1 MIFGGKRLKSFQ
13 ATAPISRTMPK
24 NELVQSV
31 TDKNSPGR
39 KFSSDLPVP
48 AYMYTGEGERGS
60 LGWWIVEYLTTYAT
74 GAPTTL
80 RYKKEDLE
88 LFYAWFV
95 WAFGSDDVRK
105 WNRAS
110 SNLFV
115 QTLAKET
122 VKVSGRGKRAGELRW
137 SARSLNR
144 KIDHLRTFA
153 KWVSSQVPSPV
164 AGGNPMHGV
173 KRFDVP
179 VLQAK
184 RIGDKELIRLETAA
198 RGLAGTRIRRDR
210 KRTELGV
217 METRADAR
225 PARDLAIYKLL
236 IGTGLRVAAVANL
249 DVSQVAGRRLLRVK
263 EKGSQ
268 EREVVVSGEAAEAV
282 AYYLR
287 TEREKDAAVFGEG
300 VTPLFLSVPA
310 NARNRN
316 PEASGRMSSRS
327 IFAVV
332 RRLAEDA
339 LGEAEAKR
347 IHPHLFRHHVGYL
360 MNEKGGITAVQKQ
373 LAHRNIAYSAV
384 YAQRTDEELERI
396 LDGL

>member
-1 MIFGGKRLKSFQ
+1 VPN
-13 ATAPISRTMPK
+13 T
-24 NELVQSV
+24 ELVQSV
-31 TDKNSPGR
+31 TDKNFPSQ
-39 KFSSDLPVP
+39 KFSSDLPAPVYIH
-48 AYMYTGEGERGS
+48 AGDGERRR

-74 GAPTTL
+74 GATTTL

-95 WAFGSDDVRK
+95 WAFGADDVTR

-115 QTLAKET
+115 QTLVKET
-122 VKVSGRGKRAGELRW
+122 VKVAGRGKRAGEPRW

-153 KWVSSQVPSPV
+153 KWIASQVPPPV
-164 AGGNPMHGV
+164 VGGNPMQGI

-179 VLQAK
+179 VLQVK
-184 RIGDKELIRLETAA
+184 RLTEKEVIRLETAA
-198 RGLAGTRIRRDR
+198 RGLAGTRIRRDK

-217 METRADAR
+217 MEPRADAR
-225 PARDLAIYKLL
+225 PARDLALYKLL
-236 IGTGLRVAAVANL
+236 IGTGLRVAAVASL
-249 DVSQVAGRRLLRVK
+249 DVAQFSGRRLLRVK

-268 EREVVVSGEAAEAV
+268 EREVVMSSEAAEAV
-282 AYYLR
+282 THYLR
-287 TEREKDAAVFGEG
+287 TERGKDAAAFGDA
-300 VTPLFLSVPA
+300 TQALFLSVPTQ
-310 NARNRN
+310 ARNRN
-316 PEASGRMSSRS
+316 PEADGRMSPRS
-327 IFAVV
+327 IFSVV
-332 RRLAEDA
+332 RNLAVDA
-339 LGEAEAKR
+339 LGEVEAKR

-384 YAQRTDEELERI
+384 YAQRTDDELERI
-396 LDGL
+396 LDGENGIG

>member
-1 MIFGGKRLKSFQ
+1 MGK
-13 ATAPISRTMPK
+13 T
-24 NELVQSV
+24 ELVQSDSDKKV
-31 TDKNSPGR
+31 SARNFASDVSGPVIWTD
-39 KFSSDLPVP
+39 
-48 AYMYTGEGERGS
+48 GEGDRRS
-60 LGWWIVEYLTTYAT
+60 LRWWIVSYLTTFAT

-95 WAFGSDDVRK
+95 WAFGSDDVSK

-110 SNLFV
+110 SNAFV
-115 QTLAKET
+115 QTLAKEK
-122 VKVSGRGKRAGELRW
+122 VKVSGMGKTAGEPRW

-144 KIDHLRTFA
+144 KIDHLRTFS
-153 KWVSSQVPSPV
+153 KWIAAQVPPPIS
-164 AGGNPMHGV
+164 GGNPMHGV

-184 RIGDKELIRLETAA
+184 RLTDRELIRLETAA

-210 KRTELGV
+210 KRTELAV
-217 METRADAR
+217 MELRADAR
-225 PARDLAIYKLL
+225 PARDLAIYKTL
-236 IGTGLRVAAVANL
+236 IGTGLRVGAVANL
-249 DVSQVAGRRLLRVK
+249 DVSQFSGRRLVRVK

-268 EREVVVSGEAAEAV
+268 EREVVMSAEAAEAIV
-282 AYYLR
+282 HYLG
-287 TEREKDAAVFGEG
+287 TERVKDAETFGDG
-300 VTPLFLSVPA
+300 TVPLFLTVPEQ
-310 NARNRN
+310 ARKRN
-316 PEASGRMSSRS
+316 PESTGRMTSRAVFS
-327 IFAVV
+327 VV

-339 LGEAEAKR
+339 LGETEAKR

-396 LDGL
+396 LDGR

>member
-1 MIFGGKRLKSFQ
+1 M
-13 ATAPISRTMPK
+13 K
-24 NELVQSV
+24 NLPQVAAGTGASA
-31 TDKNSPGR
+31 
-39 KFSSDLPVP
+39 KFSSDAPVP
-48 AYMYTGEGERGS
+48 ALVAEGGGERRS
-60 LGWWIVEYLTTYAT
+60 LRWWMVEYLTTFAT
-74 GAPTTL
+74 GAPATL

-88 LFYAWFV
+88 LFYSWFV
-95 WAFGSDDVRK
+95 WAFGSDDIGK

-122 VKVSGRGKRAGELRW
+122 VRVSGRGKRAGEPRW

-153 KWVSSQVPSPV
+153 KWVASQVPPLV
-164 AGGNPMHGV
+164 AGGNPMQGV

-184 RIGDKELIRLETAA
+184 RLTEKEVIRLETTA

-217 METRADAR
+217 MDVRADAR

-236 IGTGLRVAAVANL
+236 IGTGLRVSAVAKL
-249 DVSQVAGRRLLRVK
+249 DVSQFSGRRLVRVK

-268 EREVVVSGEAAEAV
+268 EREVVMSSEAARAV
-282 AYYLR
+282 ELYLA
-287 TEREKDAAVFGEG
+287 TEREKDAAAYGG
-300 VTPLFLSVPA
+300 DCAPLFLAVPHQA
-310 NARNRN
+310 KNRN
-316 PEASGRMSSRS
+316 PDADGRMSSRAL
-327 IFAVV
+327 FAVV

-339 LGEAEAKR
+339 LGETEARR

-396 LDGL
+396 LDGH

>member
-1 MIFGGKRLKSFQ
+1 MAKTEI
-13 ATAPISRTMPK
+13 
-24 NELVQSV
+24 VQTV
-31 TDKNSPGR
+31 TDKNFPGQ
-39 KFSSDLPVP
+39 KFSSDLPAPVYIY
-48 AYMYTGEGERGS
+48 AGEGERRR

-95 WAFGSDDVRK
+95 WAFGSDDVSK

-122 VKVSGRGKRAGELRW
+122 VKVAGRGKRAGEPRW

-153 KWVSSQVPSPV
+153 KWIASQVPAPM
-164 AGGNPMHGV
+164 AGGNPMQGI

-184 RIGDKELIRLETAA
+184 RLTEKELIRLETAA
-198 RGLAGTRIRRDR
+198 RGLGGTRIRRDK

-217 METRADAR
+217 MEPRADAR

-236 IGTGLRVAAVANL
+236 IGTGLRVAAVARL
-249 DVSQVAGRRLLRVK
+249 DVAQFSGRRLLRVK

-268 EREVVVSGEAAEAV
+268 EREVVVSSEAVEAV
-282 AYYLR
+282 AHYLR
-287 TEREKDAAVFGEG
+287 TEREKDAAAFGDA
-300 VTPLFLSVPA
+300 TQALFLSVPA
-310 NARNRN
+310 QAKNRN
-316 PEASGRMSSRS
+316 PDADGRMSPRS
-327 IFAVV
+327 LFSVV
-332 RRLAEDA
+332 RNLAEDA
-339 LGEAEAKR
+339 LGEGEAKR
-347 IHPHLFRHHVGYL
+347 IHPHLFRHHVGFL

-384 YAQRTDEELERI
+384 YAQRTDDELERI
-396 LDGL
+396 LDGG

>member
-1 MIFGGKRLKSFQ
+1 M
-13 ATAPISRTMPK
+13 ATTEI
-24 NELVQSV
+24 VQSV
-31 TDKNSPGR
+31 ADKNFPGQ
-39 KFSSDLPVP
+39 KFSSDVP
-48 AYMYTGEGERGS
+48 APSYMYTGEGERRS

-74 GAPTTL
+74 GAPSTL

-88 LFYAWFV
+88 LFYSWFV
-95 WAFGSDDVRK
+95 WAFGSDDVAK

-122 VKVSGRGKRAGELRW
+122 VKLAGRGKKAGEPRW

-153 KWVSSQVPSPV
+153 KWTASQVPPPV
-164 AGGNPMHGV
+164 AGGNPMQGI

-184 RIGDKELIRLETAA
+184 RLSEKELIRLETAA

-236 IGTGLRVAAVANL
+236 IGTGLRVAAVAKI
-249 DVSQVAGRRLLRVK
+249 DVSQFTGRRLLRVK

-268 EREVVVSGEAAEAV
+268 EREVVMSAEAAEAV
-282 AYYLR
+282 AHYLR
-287 TEREKDAAVFGEG
+287 TERDKDAAAYGESG
-300 VTPLFLSVPA
+300 TALFLSVPCQA
-310 NARNRN
+310 KNRN
-316 PEASGRMSSRS
+316 PDSDGRMSSRA
-327 IFAVV
+327 IFSVV

-339 LGEAEAKR
+339 LGENEARR
-347 IHPHLFRHHVGYL
+347 IHPHLFRHHVGFL

-384 YAQRTDEELERI
+384 YAQRTDDELERI
-396 LDGL
+396 LDGR